1 MQVTPLTVLVWKLN
15 ANGLFAMSIMSQ
27 APSFTLAT
35 CRARDLLL
43 PVDEELAVV
52 NPFSFGGPLRHW
64 AKQLDLIVLSTPH
77 QRFGIHLSTVNHM
90 KLRKHLMLCEL
101 IMNILHD
108 FPIWSLR
115 W

>member
-43 PVDEELAVV
+43 PVDEELV
-52 NPFSFGGPLRHW
+52 G
-64 AKQLDLIVLSTPH
+64 
-77 QRFGIHLSTVNHM
+77 HLAIAYLFASGKTE
-90 KLRKHLMLCEL
+90 R
-101 IMNILHD
+101 
-108 FPIWSLR
+108 
-115 W
+115 